1 MLMREHGY
9 DVELAV
15 PTYDEATFDLPELSP
30 VDRAEAI
37 SEHKAR
43 SVLVTGKPAWVLA
56 GDTIAAL
63 NDRIFGKPVDR
74 THARDILSA
83 LAGTTH
89 RVITGVTLLDTA
101 TADCVTRHD
110 VTAVTMRSM
119 SPADLGRYLDSDA
132 WKGKAGAFGI
142 QDSGD
147 EFIERI
153 DGSFTNAVGF
163 PMELIREMLSDWGY
177 PLPPQSN

>member
-9 DVELAV
+9 DVELAT
-15 PTYDEATFDLPELSP
+15 PTYDEATFDLPDLSP

-43 SVLVTGKPAWVLA
+43 SVLVTGNPALVLS

-63 NDRIFGKPVDR
+63 NDLIFGKPVDR
-74 THARDILSA
+74 AHARTILNA

-89 RVITGVTLLDTA
+89 RVITGVTLLA
-101 TADCVTRHD
+101 TTTGNCVTRHD
-110 VTAVTMRSM
+110 VTAVTMRSI
-119 SPADLGRYLDSDA
+119 SPAALDRYLDSDA

-142 QDSGD
+142 QDRGD
-147 EFIERI
+147 EFIEHI
-153 DGSFTNAVGF
+153 EGSFTNVVGF

-177 PLPPQSN
+177 PLLPQSN